1 MNEEGR
7 QLDEAAEHD
16 LLRRCWYWHD
26 ARWFAAVAAEFGI
39 DAANRLNRANV
50 LALGQVEMRRL
61 MKALGVEHVDGI
73 DEAMRLYEE
82 ARRLYV
88 PSSFIEADIEAV
100 DDVGYDVAMRRC
112 YVHENIVRA
121 GIAST
126 YECAV
131 FDRIAG
137 WHDAWGLPLAQPMPA
152 RTCALAAG
160 RACRQRF
167 TIDRPLLKEST

>member
-1 MNEEGR
+1 MNGQGR
-7 QLDEAAEHD
+7 QLDESAEQE

-39 DAANRLNRANV
+39 DAANRINRANV
-50 LALGQVEMRRL
+50 LALGRVEMRRL
-61 MKALGVEHVDGI
+61 MKARRIEHVGGI
-73 DEAMRLYEE
+73 DEAMRVYEE

-88 PSSFIEADIEAV
+88 PSSFMEACIEAV
-100 DDVGYDVAMRRC
+100 NDVGYDVAMRRC

-137 WHDAWGLPLAQPMPA
+137 WHEAWGLPLAQPMPA

-160 RACRQRF
+160 RECRQRF
-167 TIDRPLLKEST
+167 TIDRRLPKEST

>member
-1 MNEEGR
+1 MKPMRDDGPR
-7 QLDEAAEHD
+7 DASAEQD

-39 DAANRLNRANV
+39 DAANRINRANV

-61 MKALGVEHVDGI
+61 MKARGI
-73 DEAMRLYEE
+73 ERAVGIAEALQLYDDALE
-82 ARRLYV
+82 LYV
-88 PSSFIEADIEAV
+88 PSTFMEADVEAV
-100 DDVGYDVAMRRC
+100 GCDGYDVAMRRC

-131 FDRIAG
+131 FDRLRG
-137 WHDAWGLPLAQPMPA
+137 WHDAWGLPLAEPTPS
-152 RTCALAAG
+152 RTCALADG
-160 RACRQRF
+160 RECRQRF
-167 TIDRPLLKEST
+167 TIARDGSQP